1 MGRVDLVVRVEGA
14 FVRLFAMKRLLPQ
27 LVGEQDAKARFLE
40 EAQIAARLRHVNI
53 VSVVDIGSDGE
64 GPFMLMDFVPGVSLA
79 QHIAALQRAD
89 ELIPV
94 EVLLEITRQ
103 AAAALV
109 HAHDAGVVHRDVTPS
124 NLLLGVDGVVRLT
137 DFGIAKLT
145 SAGNPTTAGIVKGK
159 WGYLAPEQL
168 RFEEVDARTD
178 LYTLGI
184 GLHEALTTERL
195 YDGVPAEVA
204 QRILAEPPPDVG
216 EFRRDLPAEV
226 SELIFDLLAKDRA
239 ARPTAAEL
247 LERTNAILESLP
259 TTSTHTLAE
268 HLQTHHHERFDDQK
282 GWRDEASASLAVA
295 PRRPSKGVWV
305 GVAATTAILGAVLAG
320 YARTEPA
327 APSPSPP
334 DLVAERAPPEPM
346 VEEAPVAVPEDPPV
360 EERADAPEEVP
371 SMSTRRRRRR
381 PSGEPSSEA
390 APSGVETWSWDD

>member
-1 MGRVDLVVRVEGA
+1 MGRVDLVVRAEGA

-27 LVGEQDAKARFLE
+27 LVGEPDAKARFLE

-109 HAHDAGVVHRDVTPS
+109 HAHEAGVVHRDVTPS

-145 SAGNPTTAGIVKGK
+145 SSGDPTTAGIVKGK

-168 RFEEVDARTD
+168 RFEDVDERTD

-204 QRILAEPPPDVG
+204 DRILNEPPPDVA

-247 LERTNAILESLP
+247 LERANTILESLP

-268 HLQTHHHERFDDQK
+268 HLQMHHQERFDDQK
-282 GWRDEASASLAVA
+282 GWRDEASASLVVA
-295 PRRPSKGVWV
+295 PRRSSKGVWI
-305 GVAATTAILGAVLAG
+305 GAIATTAILAGVLG
-320 YARTEPA
+320 VYVTTEPV
-327 APSPSPP
+327 APSPPP
-334 DLVAERAPPEPM
+334 QELLSERAPDPR
-346 VEEAPVAVPEDPPV
+346 VEEAPPPPPAERPPV
-360 EERADAPEEVP
+360 EDHAETPEEAP
-371 SMSTRRRRRR
+371 SMRTRRRRNRGST
-381 PSGEPSSEA
+381 SGAASRGASE
-390 APSGVETWSWDD
+390 VETWSWDD